1 MTQLLSPELQ
11 SRIELLRAKALAGT
25 LTLDEQR
32 EAIRMLRADRVAAAA
47 RGRASR
53 PKAAPRDAST
63 LLGGLGIRID
73 E

>member
-11 SRIELLRAKALAGT
+11 SRIELLRAKAIAGNLSQEET
-25 LTLDEQR
+25 K

-53 PKAAPRDAST
+53 KPAPRDAST
-63 LLGGLGIRID
+63 LLGGLGIKL

>member
-11 SRIELLRAKALAGT
+11 SRIELLRAKAIAGQ
-25 LTLDEQR
+25 LTLEEQK

-47 RGRASR
+47 RGRATR
-53 PKAAPRDAST
+53 KPAPRDASV

>member
-11 SRIELLRAKALAGT
+11 SRIELLRAKAIAGNLSQEET
-25 LTLDEQR
+25 K

-53 PKAAPRDAST
+53 KPAPRDASV
-63 LLGGLGIRID
+63 LLSGLGIKL

>member
-11 SRIELLRAKALAGT
+11 SRIELLRAKAIAGQ
-25 LTLDEQR
+25 LTLEEQK

-53 PKAAPRDAST
+53 AKPAPRDASV
-63 LLGGLGIRID
+63 LLGGLGIKV
-73 E
+73 

>member
-25 LTLDEQR
+25 LSLDEQR

-53 PKAAPRDAST
+53 AKPTPRDAST
-63 LLGGLGIRID
+63 LLGGLGIKL

>member
-53 PKAAPRDAST
+53 KPAPRDASV
-63 LLGGLGIRID
+63 LLGGLGIKL